1 MRARVAALLVA
12 LVVAGGGCDRGNDE
26 ASGTTTTAA
35 GGTTTTTAAGGGGD
49 ASTTTTTAA
58 GGTTTTAAGRGGTS
72 TTTAAGAAGDLGLG
86 DVVLRQ
92 GDFPPGWTSE
102 PSDDR
107 DDEEADAALRRCL
120 GLEVGTAG
128 RPEARSPDF
137 SVGDAITQARSSVE
151 RAPDMATVD
160 REYAAITGPRFL
172 DCATRQFDAAIA
184 REAAGA
190 QFAPAKAARLP
201 FPAYGDGTAA
211 VRLTTTL
218 SAEGQQLPFAADL
231 VFVRKGLLEMSFSF
245 IDAGGPFDAGLAAD
259 LVGKVVARA

>member
-1 MRARVAALLVA
+1 MRTRVAAVLVA
-12 LVVAGGGCDRGNDE
+12 LVVAGGGCGGGGE
-26 ASGTTTTAA
+26 SSGPTTAA
-35 GGTTTTTAAGGGGD
+35 GGTTTPTPAGGGGD
-49 ASTTTTTAA
+49 ASTTTAPA
-58 GGTTTTAAGRGGTS
+58 SPAEPE
-72 TTTAAGAAGDLGLG
+72 LQ

-102 PSDDR
+102 PSDDP
-107 DDEEADAALRRCL
+107 DEEADAALRRCL
-120 GLEVGTAG
+120 GLEVTTAE

-137 SVGDAITQARSSVE
+137 SVGDAITRASSSVE

-190 QFAPAKAARLP
+190 RFAPAKAARLP

-218 SAEGQQLPFAADL
+218 SAEGQQLPIVADL
-231 VFVRKGLLEMSFSF
+231 VLVREGLLEMSFSF
-245 IDAGGPFDAGLAAD
+245 INAGGPFDAALAAD

>member
-1 MRARVAALLVA
+1 MRTRVAAVLVA
-12 LVVAGGGCDRGNDE
+12 LVVAGGGCDGGSDG
-26 ASGTTTTAA
+26 ASGTTTTTA
-35 GGTTTTTAAGGGGD
+35 GGTTTTAAAGGGGGD
-49 ASTTTTTAA
+49 ASTTTAPAPAA
-58 GGTTTTAAGRGGTS
+58 
-72 TTTAAGAAGDLGLG
+72 DPELE

-102 PSDDR
+102 PSDDP
-107 DDEEADAALRRCL
+107 DDEEAEAALRRCL
-120 GLEVGTAG
+120 GLEVGTAE

-137 SVGDAITQARSSVE
+137 SVGDAITQASSSVD

-172 DCATRQFDAAIA
+172 DCATRQFDELIA
-184 REAAGA
+184 EEAAGA

-218 SAEGQQLPFAADL
+218 SAEGQQLPIVADL
-231 VFVRKGLLEMSFSF
+231 VFVRKGLLGMSFSF
-245 IDAGGPFDAGLAAD
+245 INAGGPFDAALAAD
-259 LVGKVVARA
+259 LVRKVVARA

>member
-1 MRARVAALLVA
+1 MRTRVAAVLVA
-12 LVVAGGGCDRGNDE
+12 LVVAGGGCGGGSEE

-35 GGTTTTTAAGGGGD
+35 GGTATTAAAGGGG
-49 ASTTTTTAA
+49 ASTTTAPAA
-58 GGTTTTAAGRGGTS
+58 AS
-72 TTTAAGAAGDLGLG
+72 DPELE

-102 PSDDR
+102 PSDDP
-107 DDEEADAALRRCL
+107 DDEEAEAALERCL
-120 GLEVGTAG
+120 GLEVGSAE

-137 SVGDAITQARSSVE
+137 SVGDAITRASSSVD
-151 RAPDMATVD
+151 RAPDLATVD

-172 DCATRQFDAAIA
+172 DCATRQFDEVIA
-184 REAAGA
+184 QQAAGA

-201 FPAYGDGTAA
+201 FPAFGDGTAA

-218 SAEGQQLPFAADL
+218 SAQGRQLPFAADL
-231 VFVRKGLLEMSFSF
+231 VFVRKGLLGMSFSF
-245 IDAGGPFDAGLAAD
+245 INAGGPFEAALAAD

>member
-1 MRARVAALLVA
+1 MRARVAAVLVA
-12 LVVAGGGCDRGNDE
+12 LVVAGGGCDRGSDD

-35 GGTTTTTAAGGGGD
+35 
-49 ASTTTTTAA
+49 A
-58 GGTTTTAAGRGGTS
+58 GGTTTTEAASGGPS
-72 TTTAAGAAGDLGLG
+72 TTTAPASAGDPELE

-107 DDEEADAALRRCL
+107 DDEEAEAALQRCL
-120 GLEVGTAG
+120 GLEVGTAE

-137 SVGDAITQARSSVE
+137 SVGDAITQASSTVE

-160 REYAAITGPRFL
+160 REYAAVTGPRFL
-172 DCATRQFDAAIA
+172 DCATRQFDEVIA
-184 REAAGA
+184 EEAAGA
-190 QFAPAKAARLP
+190 RFTPAKAARLP

-218 SAEGQQLPFAADL
+218 SAEGQQLPIVADL

-245 IDAGGPFDAGLAAD
+245 INAGGPFDDALASD
-259 LVGKVVARA
+259 LVAKVVARA